1 MSFTLSVFDLFA
13 SAIPGS
19 LYLAVFAY
27 ISIRLGWLDLGMV
40 QQLNTT
46 VVLIGAALA
55 SYLLG
60 HIAYPLGLFMDRT
73 LPPWIKG
80 MPEMGRKF
88 LARVPVPKAKL
99 LLRADH
105 FLLLAAA
112 EVRAREAA
120 IEVSRLR
127 SNGIMLR
134 NTVPALIL
142 ASAVSLVELL
152 VGSNS
157 SFAAIVQS
165 YSLWS
170 PLPPFGTDGR

>member
-1 MSFTLSVFDLFA
+1 
-13 SAIPGS
+13 
-19 LYLAVFAY
+19 
-27 ISIRLGWLDLGMV
+27 
-40 QQLNTT
+40 
-46 VVLIGAALA
+46 
-55 SYLLG
+55 
-60 HIAYPLGLFMDRT
+60 
-73 LPPWIKG
+73 
-80 MPEMGRKF
+80 MGQKF
-88 LARVPVPKAKL
+88 LARVPAPKAKL

-157 SFAAIVQS
+157 SFAASCTVVFLVVAIAALRHGRTVTTWAVSKTLEIAFWTMDIDELTNAGPSADHPIHEREAQPTQS
-165 YSLWS
+165 TLAERE
-170 PLPPFGTDGR
+170 PPDP